1 MNEQKYFLPI
11 KSVNLAHYMSKGCI
25 CPANYLKNRNQDIQT
40 KFENSLL
47 LSNTK
52 FTDQTNCALEIVFNN
67 PLEEPRKISE
77 NFFLFDS
84 PLPIS
89 RIKKIIFQDENQK
102 KTTSYNISSG
112 VAFLPDNLV
121 EIDSS
126 SETTNS
132 NQLSDL
138 NFEGVNKDW
147 NKELELFDK
156 LLGGFSLMSI
166 AGNEYQNYPLNYF
179 NTLSV
184 INNLI
189 KEEIIN
195 PVVPVNKDF
204 EWTIINTSKHGKLR
218 DLHNAIY
225 SKIDANITE
234 EFAKKESIILETKYG
249 QYVLDKITRDSYT
262 YLVAILA
269 SYGEGTTLK
278 IDDFISDFVSNKLSD
293 SDEKKEG
300 IALIFGINKGY
311 EAFRNKYKT
320 ENFKVDIKFK
330 LDSQLDYYTIE
341 SIYQFVFNNKKD
353 NYSFDYIDNWCVK
366 LKENILRDDCE
377 TYQVLDKTI
386 SYKKKEK
393 IGFQEFFQNTS
404 RSNIYKKILT
414 EINKSIPAY
423 VKNIDEKKGNEYLV
437 NLLEKDFEEYT
448 RLFFDKVK
456 EQVEKENIKLEA
468 ENEKSEQQLVDLFPP
483 KELDANQQRK
493 QELENMNITKLRK
506 EIAKLKAEEK
516 RIAKETPEDKCKLIT
531 IILQMESDKLK
542 P

>member
-1 MNEQKYFLPI
+1 MNQQKYFLPI

-25 CPANYLKNRNQDIQT
+25 CPANYLKNRNYDIQT
-40 KFENSLL
+40 NFENCLL

-52 FTDQTNCALEIVFNN
+52 FTDQTNCTLEIVFNN

-89 RIKKIIFQDENQK
+89 RIKKIIFQDEKQK
-102 KTTSYNISSG
+102 ITTSYNISSG
-112 VAFLPDNLV
+112 AAFLPDNLV

-132 NQLSDL
+132 NQLSEL
-138 NFEGVNKDW
+138 NFEAVNKDW
-147 NKELELFDK
+147 NTELELFDK

-189 KEEIIN
+189 KEKIIN
-195 PVVPVNKDF
+195 QAVPVNKDF
-204 EWTIINTSKHGKLR
+204 EWAIINTSKHGK
-218 DLHNAIY
+218 LHNAIY
-225 SKIDANITE
+225 SKIDANIIE
-234 EFAKKESIILETKYG
+234 EFARKDSIRLEKNNG
-249 QYVLDKITRDSYT
+249 KYVLDKITRDSYT

-269 SYGEGTTLK
+269 SYGEGVRLT
-278 IDDFISDFVSNKLSD
+278 IDNFISDFVSNKLSD

-320 ENFKVDIKFK
+320 ENFEVDIKFK

-377 TYQVLDKTI
+377 KYQVLDKTI

-423 VKNIDEKKGNEYLV
+423 VKNIDEKEGNEYLV

>member
-1 MNEQKYFLPI
+1 MNEKKYFLPI

-25 CPANYLKNRNQDIQT
+25 CPANYLKNRSQDIQT
-40 KFENSLL
+40 KFENCLL

-52 FTDQTNCALEIVFNN
+52 FTDQTNCALEIIFNN

-89 RIKKIIFQDENQK
+89 RIKKIIFQDEK
-102 KTTSYNISSG
+102 KKITTSFNISSG
-112 VAFLPDNLV
+112 AAFLPDNLV

-126 SETTNS
+126 LEATNS
-132 NQLSDL
+132 NQISNL
-138 NFEGVNKDW
+138 NLEGVDKDW
-147 NKELELFDK
+147 NTELELFDK

-184 INNLI
+184 INSLI
-189 KEEIIN
+189 KKEFIN
-195 PVVPVNKDF
+195 QAIPVNNDF
-204 EWTIINTSKHGKLR
+204 EWAIINTSKHGKL
-218 DLHNAIY
+218 HNTIY
-225 SKIDANITE
+225 SKIDANIIE
-234 EFAKKESIILETKYG
+234 EFARKDSIALEKNNGKYM
-249 QYVLDKITRDSYT
+249 LDKIPRDSKT

-269 SYGEGTTLK
+269 SYGDGARLT
-278 IDDFISDFVSNKLSD
+278 IDNFISDFVSNKFP
-293 SDEKKEG
+293 DEKKEG

-320 ENFKVDIKFK
+320 ENFEVDIKFK

-393 IGFQEFFQNTS
+393 VVSQYLFQQFFQNF
-404 RSNIYKKILT
+404 
-414 EINKSIPAY
+414 
-423 VKNIDEKKGNEYLV
+423 
-437 NLLEKDFEEYT
+437 EKDFEEYT
-448 RLFFDKVK
+448 RLIFDKVK
-456 EQVEKENIKLEA
+456 EQFEKTIQSQANEIFKLKENIEKLNLELKNSQ
-468 ENEKSEQQLVDLFPP
+468 ETIQSRTNEIFKLNEKIDQQLGAILFP
-483 KELDANQQRK
+483 
-493 QELENMNITKLRK
+493 LEIGRQGLEKMNITKLK
-506 EIAKLKAEEK
+506 EEAKKMQIKNLHTFKN
-516 RIAKETPEDKCKLIT
+516 TPEGKDKLIA
-531 IILQMESDKLK
+531 IMLQMESDKLK